1 MSNIKSSAG
10 NVVKTC
16 DDNPPGGGSLHLM
29 VGMFLGSVHK
39 TPGTEVADDRDSTYL
54 SGAEYSGTPTENM
67 YG

>member
-1 MSNIKSSAG
+1 MI
-10 NVVKTC
+10 T
-16 DDNPPGGGSLHLM
+16 PPGGGSLHLM

-54 SGAEYSGTPTENM
+54 SGAEYSGTLTENM